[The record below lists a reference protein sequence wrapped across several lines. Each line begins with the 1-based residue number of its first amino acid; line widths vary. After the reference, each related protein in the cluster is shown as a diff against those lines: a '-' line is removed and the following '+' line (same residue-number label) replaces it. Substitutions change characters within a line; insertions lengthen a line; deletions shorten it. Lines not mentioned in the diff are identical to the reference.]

1 MFVWGRCEGAENGTA
16 LFKVEWREGM
26 RAYDVRQSFICDKL
40 FERFC
45 KESNLEKTSLELFS
59 AQSMQKKVSSVKVD
73 VGAVINEASLATL
86 SGKSKLPLVM

>member
-1 MFVWGRCEGAENGTA
+1 MKITA
-16 LFKVEWREGM
+16 SLKDWSILLYV
-26 RAYDVRQSFICDKL
+26 A
-40 FERFC
+40 
-45 KESNLEKTSLELFS
+45 SLELFS